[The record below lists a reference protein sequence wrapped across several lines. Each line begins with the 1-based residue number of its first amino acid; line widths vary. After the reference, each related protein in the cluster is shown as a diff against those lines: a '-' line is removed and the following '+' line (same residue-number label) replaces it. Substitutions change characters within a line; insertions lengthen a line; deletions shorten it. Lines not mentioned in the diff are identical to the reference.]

1 MVNTFEQNGQN
12 FKTKWSKLSNK
23 MVKTFEQNGQKI
35 SNNLFKTL
43 EQNGQKLKKKDFFER
58 V

>member
-1 MVNTFEQNGQN
+1 
-12 FKTKWSKLSNK
+12 

-35 SNNLFKTL
+35 SNKLVKTF
-43 EQNGQKLKKKDFFER
+43 EQNGQKFKTKWTSLNAAL